1 MKPSLL
7 FFKSFFFWKTMIIY
21 SKFMKVLFAS
31 LLILLVGTYVSAD
44 SHNKDIPPNAHATGS
59 DHWVCDTGYTRN
71 GNECT
76 ESEIPDNAFSYGSG
90 WKCYFS
96 YKKIDESCIKE
107 VAPNENLLLNE
118 LESNSNGD
126 DSSTDL
132 LRPIFLAAVGLVV
145 AILIFLL
152 LFDYEKKDFI
162 KSIKLKNSINMKTKT
177 SKNPKVNTDNDST
190 LDNTSGSEP
199 ASETEDTKEQTT
211 EEGSSSSDLQ
221 ENVAKQTNAIRGVK
235 TDLSTLIKNVN
246 DMTETFMSLQ
256 KSLDEKDEEIK
267 RLKEGYDD
275 VIVRKFLLRFT
286 KVDKVL
292 KEYMNEGQA
301 DLKGLEDIHTQL
313 EDALLEAN
321 VEPFS
326 PELGSDY
333 KTTQG
338 VADNP
343 VIKDTTNEKQDSTIA
358 EVLQVGYRR
367 KLPDEAENEFQI
379 IASAKVAIYVYK
391 KPENH

>member
-1 MKPSLL
+1 
-7 FFKSFFFWKTMIIY
+7 
-21 SKFMKVLFAS
+21 MKVLLTSFLVLLVGTFVYAEDPPANKVTPDAIAESSES
-31 LLILLVGTYVSAD
+31 LPATEPESLPAPEPESLPAPELPLNNNPPLFVILLVGA
-44 SHNKDIPPNAHATGS
+44 
-59 DHWVCDTGYTRN
+59 
-71 GNECT
+71 
-76 ESEIPDNAFSYGSG
+76 
-90 WKCYFS
+90 
-96 YKKIDESCIKE
+96 
-107 VAPNENLLLNE
+107 L
-118 LESNSNGD
+118 
-126 DSSTDL
+126 
-132 LRPIFLAAVGLVV
+132 
-145 AILIFLL
+145 AILIAILVFFKIETEGLQ
-152 LFDYEKKDFI
+152 I

-177 SKNPKVNTDNDST
+177 AKNPKVNTDNDST

-301 DLKGLEDIHTQL
+301 DLKGLGDIHAQL